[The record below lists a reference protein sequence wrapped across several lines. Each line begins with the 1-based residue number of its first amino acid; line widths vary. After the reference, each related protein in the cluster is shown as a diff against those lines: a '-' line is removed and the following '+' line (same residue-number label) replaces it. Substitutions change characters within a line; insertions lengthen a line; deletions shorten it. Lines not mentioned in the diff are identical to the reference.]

1 MRALMPLQV
10 VYLLC
15 RGFDPN
21 ANPLGVDTLVTVHP
35 APLGTRFTPLK
46 RQR

>member
-1 MRALMPLQV
+1 MRALMPLHV

-21 ANPLGVDTLVTVHP
+21 PNPLGVDTLVTVHLALSYYP
-35 APLGTRFTPLK
+35 SRYQSPT
-46 RQR
+46 